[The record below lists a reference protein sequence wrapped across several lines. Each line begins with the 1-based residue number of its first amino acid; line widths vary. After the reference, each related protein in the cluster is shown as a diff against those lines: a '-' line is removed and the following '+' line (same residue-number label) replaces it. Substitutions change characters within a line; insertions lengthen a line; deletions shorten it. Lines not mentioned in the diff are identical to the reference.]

1 MNSDSSYSHPVD
13 RLLTYKDCRKL
24 KKWPNYPELFGFTAE
39 HIPDLI
45 RMATDPALNWADS
58 DSLEVWAPIH
68 AWRALGQLHTEAAIA
83 PLLSVADELEESE
96 WFGEELPEVFALIGA
111 AAIQPCKDFLADNS
125 HPFQSRITVA
135 FCLEKIGNTHPELRS
150 ACVAALTEQLSHF
163 QKNSPELNGFLV
175 SYLLDL
181 KAVESASTIEQAF
194 AAKWVDDSIAG
205 DWLDVQYAL
214 GLISRAELRE
224 RRFTVDA
231 EHLAKKATNPIAA
244 PPRGFGGTGKLS
256 SKKSKKK

>member
-1 MNSDSSYSHPVD
+1 MTTESAYSPPVD

-45 RMATDPALNWADS
+45 RMTTDPELNWADS
-58 DSLEVWAPIH
+58 ESLGVWAPIH
-68 AWRALGQLHTEAAIA
+68 AWRALGQLHAEAAIA
-83 PLLSVADELEESE
+83 PLLEMADELEESE
-96 WFGEELPEVFALIGA
+96 WLGEELPEVFALIGA
-111 AAIQPCKDFLADNS
+111 AAIEPCREFLADSS
-125 HPFQSRITVA
+125 HPFYSRITAA

-150 ACVAALTEQLSHF
+150 ECVAALTEQLSHF
-163 QKNSPELNGFLV
+163 QKNSPELNGFIV

-181 KAVESASTIEQAF
+181 KAVESAPVMERAF

-205 DWLDVQYAL
+205 DWLDIQYSL
-214 GLISRAELRE
+214 DLISHAELRE

-231 EHLAKKATNPIAA
+231 EHLAEKAANPIAS

-256 SKKSKKK
+256 SKKGKKK